1 MKLIQVLSKSFF
13 ANVVIAFSL
22 GNTIIPPKANA
33 SGLADPCPS
42 DWSTV
47 ADLEDYAD
55 NVGHCRGTPEEY
67 GVTIYKMG
75 FCETVIGNGGAGSI
89 PDYASCET
97 VYSKDEGEDAE
108 FGEGLTFN
116 LGEYD
121 TTMPSVGTYNYAYIV
136 FGNTFRIKS
145 KMGPFADGTTY
156 YSNGDSPSST
166 IGNMRTDIGVYETG
180 SAPLNSFDP
189 DATNN
194 CVASWDSTE
203 MNLDARLLS
212 TADGSIL
219 ASTTGEGVCSGHN
232 KIFGIA
238 ETSFTIT
245 SSTSSLT
252 ATFDVSN
259 NGTTFY
265 MSEDGVPT
273 SDSGP
278 LNITFTVD

>member
-1 MKLIQVLSKSFF
+1 MKFTKLLSPNFLAKI
-13 ANVVIAFSL
+13 AIAFSL
-22 GNTIIPPKANA
+22 GNLTLPPKVNA
-33 SGLADPCPS
+33 SGLADTCPT

-47 ADLEDYAD
+47 DDLADYST
-55 NVGHCRGTPEEY
+55 NVGNCRGTPEEY

-75 FCETVIGNGGAGSI
+75 FCATEIGNGGAGSI
-89 PDYASCET
+89 PDYDSCST
-97 VYSKDEGEDAE
+97 VYSKDEGEPAD

-136 FGNTFRIKS
+136 FGNTFKIKS

-166 IGNMRTDIGVYETG
+166 TGNMRTDIGVYATG
-180 SAPLNSFDP
+180 DASLNSFDP

-194 CVASWDSTE
+194 CVASWNSTE

-212 TADGSIL
+212 SADGSIL

-245 SSTSSLT
+245 DSTSSLT
-252 ATFDVSN
+252 ATFDVSY

-265 MSEDGVPT
+265 MSDDGVPT

>member
-1 MKLIQVLSKSFF
+1 MKITKLLSTSFL
-13 ANVVIAFSL
+13 AKITIAFSL
-22 GNTIIPPKANA
+22 GNLILPPKVNA
-33 SGLADPCPS
+33 SLADTCPT

-47 ADLEDYAD
+47 ADLADYDA
-55 NVGHCRGTPEEY
+55 NVGNCRGTPEEY

-75 FCETVIGNGGAGSI
+75 FCETAIGDGGAGSI

-97 VYSKDEGEDAE
+97 VYTNDTGEDAE
-108 FGEGLTFN
+108 LGEGLSFD

-166 IGNMRTDIGVYETG
+166 TGNMRTDIGVYGTG
-180 SAPLNSFDP
+180 DAPLNSFDG
-189 DATNN
+189 DGNN
-194 CVASWDSTE
+194 CVSSWDGTDL
-203 MNLDARLLS
+203 NLSARLLS
-212 TADGSIL
+212 SVDGSIIP
-219 ASTTGEGVCSGHN
+219 ATTGAGVCTGHN
-232 KIFGIA
+232 KIFGIT

-245 SSTSSLT
+245 DSTSSLT
-252 ATFDVSN
+252 ATFDVSY
-259 NGTTFY
+259 NGTTFF

-278 LNITFTVD
+278 LSITFAVD

>member
-1 MKLIQVLSKSFF
+1 MNITKVLSTSFL
-13 ANVVIAFSL
+13 AKITIAFSL
-22 GNTIIPPKANA
+22 GNLILLPKVNA
-33 SGLADPCPS
+33 SDLADPCPS

-47 ADLEDYAD
+47 ADLADYESS
-55 NVGHCRGTPEEY
+55 VGNCRGTPDEY

-75 FCETVIGNGGAGSI
+75 FCETVIGNGGVGTI
-89 PDYASCET
+89 PDYDSCET
-97 VYSKDEGEDAE
+97 VYSKDTGEDAE
-108 FGEGLTFN
+108 FGEGLSFE

-136 FGNTFRIKS
+136 FGHTFRIKS
-145 KMGPFADGTTY
+145 KMGAFADGTTY

-166 IGNMRTDIGVYETG
+166 VGNMTTDSDLYATG
-180 SAPLNSFDP
+180 SAPLNTFGGGE
-189 DATNN
+189 N

-203 MNLDARLLS
+203 MNLNARLLS

-219 ASTTGEGVCSGHN
+219 ASSTGEGLCSGHN

-259 NGTTFY
+259 NGTTFF
-265 MSEDGVPT
+265 MSADGVPT

-278 LNITFTVD
+278 LDITFTVD